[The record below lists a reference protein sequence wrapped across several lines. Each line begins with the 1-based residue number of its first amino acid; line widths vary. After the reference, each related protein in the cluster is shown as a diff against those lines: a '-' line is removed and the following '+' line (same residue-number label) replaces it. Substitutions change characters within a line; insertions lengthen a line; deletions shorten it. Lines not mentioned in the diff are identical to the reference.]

1 MLVDDRSEAVGFDV
15 RDGVPGG
22 SPRLL
27 GLLHRQLVAA
37 GTAKTFGKHRFR
49 PGMLRVDDDDRLRVV
64 TLDRPAA
71 RNALTPAAL
80 DDLRDAVRGA
90 AQPVVYVHGAGDAFC
105 AGADLETVRDL
116 DGPRGEAFARR
127 GQRTMN
133 AIEDADSVVVAGV
146 DGAARGGGVELALAC
161 DVRVCTP
168 DATFAETG
176 VTLGLFGAWGGT
188 RRLERA
194 VGATFAADLSL
205 SGRSVDAE
213 TAHRIGLVS
222 RVHPEPRAVAEEIA
236 ANDAAALRELKSL
249 LAADADREETDRSE
263 ADAFARLLADDPFEE

>member
-1 MLVDDRSEAVGFDV
+1 
-15 RDGVPGG
+15 
-22 SPRLL
+22 
-27 GLLHRQLVAA
+27 
-37 GTAKTFGKHRFR
+37 
-49 PGMLRVDDDDRLRVV
+49 MLRVDDDDRLRVV